1 MQSSRSGESIKAKRE
16 PAALV
21 VRRAFSRRATVNEFQ
36 VQHLC
41 GLCRLLVR
49 SALDLFE
56 VEAYVDLPEQ
66 GWESFTQMPEYRLFT
81 SGVYACGFV
90 CSDLSP
96 TVDLGAVDERPG
108 KALADL
114 DLSQLRHYMHTLMR
128 SERAGFGYGSVL
140 YEAVRSGALDAFSER
155 LERDADLYEDL

>member
-1 MQSSRSGESIKAKRE
+1 MDSNHSAETVKAKRG

-21 VRRAFSRRATVNEFQ
+21 VRRAFSRRSPINEFQ
-36 VQHLC
+36 AQHLC
-41 GLCRLLVR
+41 GLCRLLVQR
-49 SALDLFE
+49 TLDCFE
-56 VEAYVDLPEQ
+56 VEACADLPEQ

-96 TVDLGAVDERPG
+96 TVDLGVVAARP
-108 KALADL
+108 AESLVNL
-114 DLSQLRHYMHTLMR
+114 HLPQLRHYMHTLMR

-140 YEAVRSGALDAFSER
+140 YEAVRSGALDVFCDR
-155 LERDADLYEDL
+155 LERDANLYQDL